1 MTDEETLDPQDWAA
15 LRALGHRALDDAM
28 DYMESLRERPAWE
41 HAPAEVKARF
51 DGPLPAGPQP
61 VEDVYHEYVEYVLP
75 YQLGNSHPRFW
86 GWVLG
91 SGTPMGVIAEMLAAA
106 TDSVSGIY
114 SYVSNNYVELQVLDW
129 CKEMLGYPP
138 NAGGLLTSGCSASN
152 LIALAVARNA
162 KAGWDVRAE
171 GLAGAPADTDVAPA
185 GTGGAPRRLTVYCSA
200 EAHSSLTKAVELL
213 GMGTRSL
220 RRVPTDDL
228 MRIDLD
234 ALAGMVARDRED
246 GLLPVCVVGVA
257 GTTNTGSIDDLPALA
272 DFCER
277 EGLWFHVDGAFG
289 AWAAIA
295 PGSRHLV
302 AGMERADSLAFD
314 LHKWM
319 NLTYPVGC
327 VLVRDAEAQLRTFS
341 LTPSYLAHGEG
352 ERGLTGVDVP
362 WLSDYGFELSR
373 GFHALKAWMALKEH
387 GADKF
392 ARVIQQN
399 IDQARYLAGLVEA
412 TPELELAL
420 PVALNIVCFRYLRPG
435 LPPPP
440 TPRSTGSTRRSSSS
454 CRSAASPCRRSRPSA
469 GASTCTWRSPTT
481 AAGARTSTCSCARSC
496 AWARSSPAPLRRV
509 DVPGP
514 PLKLRAATRHDRGRH
529 AQCRCRGRHLTTSRS
544 PPILRRK
551 PRARTSPSR
560 SERGGCSQTRRGP
573 RLAGRTAQP
582 ACSRLGQAALPS
594 QRPGLQMWRVPH
606 HRGVGDATQP
616 GEPRPAASASRRRLI
631 WQREERKTPR
641 SER

>member
-1 MTDEETLDPQDWAA
+1 MSDEETLDPRDWTA

-28 DYMESLRERPAWE
+28 DYMESLRDRRAWE
-41 HAPAEVKARF
+41 HAPARVKAHF

-61 VEDVYHEYVEYVLP
+61 IEDIYREYVEYVQP

-114 SYVSNNYVELQVLDW
+114 SFVSNNYVELQVLDW
-129 CKEMLGYPP
+129 CKEMLGFPP
-138 NAGGLLTSGCSASN
+138 SAGGLLTSGCSASN

-162 KAGWDVRAE
+162 RAGFDVRAE
-171 GLAGAPADTDVAPA
+171 GLAGP
-185 GTGGAPRRLTVYCSA
+185 RLTVYCSA

-220 RRVPTDDL
+220 RRVPSDDL
-228 MRIDLD
+228 MRIDLE
-234 ALAGMVARDRED
+234 ALAGMVARDRDD

-295 PGSRHLV
+295 PASRHLV

-392 ARVIQQN
+392 GRVIQQN

-420 PVALNIVCFRYLRPG
+420 PVALNIVCFRYVRPG
-435 LPPPP
+435 LDDVALDRLNKSIELELQERGIAVPSV
-440 TPRSTGSTRRSSSS
+440 STIGGRQYLHV
-454 CRSAASPCRRSRPSA
+454 AVANHRSRYEDFDLLVREVARLGEELA
-469 GASTCTWRSPTT
+469 GA
-481 AAGARTSTCSCARSC
+481 
-496 AWARSSPAPLRRV
+496 
-509 DVPGP
+509 
-514 PLKLRAATRHDRGRH
+514 
-529 AQCRCRGRHLTTSRS
+529 
-544 PPILRRK
+544 
-551 PRARTSPSR
+551 
-560 SERGGCSQTRRGP
+560 
-573 RLAGRTAQP
+573 
-582 ACSRLGQAALPS
+582 
-594 QRPGLQMWRVPH
+594 
-606 HRGVGDATQP
+606 
-616 GEPRPAASASRRRLI
+616 
-631 WQREERKTPR
+631 
-641 SER
+641 

>member
-1 MTDEETLDPQDWAA
+1 MTQEETLDPQDWAA

-28 DYMESLRERPAWE
+28 DYMESLRDRPAWE
-41 HAPAEVKARF
+41 HAPARVKAHF
-51 DGPLPAGPQP
+51 DGPPPSAPQP
-61 VEDVYHEYVEYVLP
+61 IEDVYGEYLEYVRP

-129 CKEMLGYPP
+129 CKEILGYPLS
-138 NAGGLLTSGCSASN
+138 AGGLLTSGCSASN
-152 LIALAVARNA
+152 LIALSVARNA
-162 KAGWDVRAE
+162 RAGFDVRGE
-171 GLAGAPADTDVAPA
+171 GLAG
-185 GTGGAPRRLTVYCSA
+185 RRLTVYCSA

-213 GMGTRSL
+213 GMGTSSL

-228 MRIDLD
+228 LRIDIA
-234 ALAGMVARDRED
+234 ALVEMVARDRED
-246 GLLPVCVVGVA
+246 GMLPICVVGVA

-272 DFCER
+272 DFCAR

-295 PGSRHLV
+295 PESRHLV

-373 GFHALKAWMALKEH
+373 GFHALKVWMALKEH

-392 ARVIQQN
+392 GRVIQQN
-399 IDQARYLAGLVEA
+399 IDQARYLAGLVAA
-412 TPELELAL
+412 TPELEQAL
-420 PVALNIVCFRYLRPG
+420 PAALNIVCFRYVRASLDDVALDDLNKRIEIELQERGIAVPSV
-435 LPPPP
+435 
-440 TPRSTGSTRRSSSS
+440 STVGGRKYLHV
-454 CRSAASPCRRSRPSA
+454 AVANHRSRYEDFDLLV
-469 GASTCTWRSPTT
+469 REVV
-481 AAGARTSTCSCARSC
+481 R
-496 AWARSSPAPLRRV
+496 L
-509 DVPGP
+509 
-514 PLKLRAATRHDRGRH
+514 
-529 AQCRCRGRHLTTSRS
+529 
-544 PPILRRK
+544 
-551 PRARTSPSR
+551 
-560 SERGGCSQTRRGP
+560 GGE
-573 RLAGRTAQP
+573 LAG
-582 ACSRLGQAALPS
+582 
-594 QRPGLQMWRVPH
+594 
-606 HRGVGDATQP
+606 D
-616 GEPRPAASASRRRLI
+616 
-631 WQREERKTPR
+631 
-641 SER
+641 

>member
-15 LRALGHRALDDAM
+15 LRALGHRALDNAM
-28 DYMESLRERPAWE
+28 DYMESLRDRPAWE
-41 HAPAEVKARF
+41 HAPAHVKAHF
-51 DGPLPAGPQP
+51 DGPAPAGPQP
-61 VEDVYHEYVEYVLP
+61 IEDVYREYVEYVQP

-114 SYVSNNYVELQVLDW
+114 SYLSNNYVELQVLDW
-129 CKEMLGYPP
+129 CKEMLGYPLG
-138 NAGGLLTSGCSASN
+138 AGGLLTSGCSASN

-162 KAGWDVRAE
+162 GAGFDVREE
-171 GLAGAPADTDVAPA
+171 GLAGP
-185 GTGGAPRRLTVYCSA
+185 RLTIYCSA

-213 GMGTRSL
+213 GMGTSSL

-228 MRIDLD
+228 MRIDVE
-234 ALAGMVARDRED
+234 ALAGMVARDRDD
-246 GLLPVCVVGVA
+246 GLRPICVVGVA

-295 PGSRHLV
+295 PASRHLV

-373 GFHALKAWMALKEH
+373 GFHALKVWMALKEH

-392 ARVIQQN
+392 RRVIQQN
-399 IDQARYLAGLVEA
+399 IDQARYLVGLVAA
-412 TPELELAL
+412 TPELEQAL
-420 PVALNIVCFRYLRPG
+420 PVALNIVCFRYVRPG
-435 LPPPP
+435 LDDAALDQLNKSIELELQERGIAVPSV
-440 TPRSTGSTRRSSSS
+440 STIGGRTYLHV
-454 CRSAASPCRRSRPSA
+454 AVANHRSRREDFDLLVREVVRL
-469 GASTCTWRSPTT
+469 G
-481 AAGARTSTCSCARSC
+481 
-496 AWARSSPAPLRRV
+496 
-509 DVPGP
+509 
-514 PLKLRAATRHDRGRH
+514 
-529 AQCRCRGRHLTTSRS
+529 
-544 PPILRRK
+544 
-551 PRARTSPSR
+551 
-560 SERGGCSQTRRGP
+560 EE
-573 RLAGRTAQP
+573 LAG
-582 ACSRLGQAALPS
+582 G
-594 QRPGLQMWRVPH
+594 
-606 HRGVGDATQP
+606 
-616 GEPRPAASASRRRLI
+616 
-631 WQREERKTPR
+631 
-641 SER
+641 

>member
-1 MTDEETLDPQDWAA
+1 MTQEETLDPQDWAA

-28 DYMESLRERPAWE
+28 DYMESLRDRPAWE
-41 HAPAEVKARF
+41 HAPARVKAHF
-51 DGPLPAGPQP
+51 DGPPPAGPQP
-61 VEDVYHEYVEYVLP
+61 IEDIYREYVEYVRP

-129 CKEMLGYPP
+129 CKEMLGYPLS
-138 NAGGLLTSGCSASN
+138 AGGLLTSGCSASN

-162 KAGWDVRAE
+162 KAGFDVRAE
-171 GLAGAPADTDVAPA
+171 GLAG
-185 GTGGAPRRLTVYCSA
+185 RRLTVYCSA

-213 GMGTRSL
+213 GMGTSSL

-228 MRIDLD
+228 LRIDLE

-246 GLLPVCVVGVA
+246 GMLPICVVGVA

-272 DFCER
+272 DFCAR

-295 PGSRHLV
+295 PESRHLV

-327 VLVRDAEAQLRTFS
+327 VLVRDAEAQRRTFS

-373 GFHALKAWMALKEH
+373 GFHALKVWMALKEH

-392 ARVIQQN
+392 GRVIQQN
-399 IDQARYLAGLVEA
+399 IDQARYLAGLVAA
-412 TPELELAL
+412 TPELEQAL
-420 PVALNIVCFRYLRPG
+420 PVALNIVCFRYVRQG
-435 LPPPP
+435 LDDAALDGLNKRIEIELQERGIAVPSV
-440 TPRSTGSTRRSSSS
+440 STIGGRKYLHV
-454 CRSAASPCRRSRPSA
+454 AVANHRSRYEDFDLLV
-469 GASTCTWRSPTT
+469 RE
-481 AAGARTSTCSCARSC
+481 
-496 AWARSSPAPLRRV
+496 V
-509 DVPGP
+509 V
-514 PLKLRAATRHDRGRH
+514 
-529 AQCRCRGRHLTTSRS
+529 
-544 PPILRRK
+544 
-551 PRARTSPSR
+551 
-560 SERGGCSQTRRGP
+560 
-573 RLAGRTAQP
+573 
-582 ACSRLGQAALPS
+582 RLG
-594 QRPGLQMWRVPH
+594 
-606 HRGVGDATQP
+606 
-616 GEPRPAASASRRRLI
+616 GELTGA
-631 WQREERKTPR
+631 
-641 SER
+641 

>member
-1 MTDEETLDPQDWAA
+1 MTHEETLDPQDWAA

-28 DYMESLRERPAWE
+28 DYMESLRDRPAWE
-41 HAPAEVKARF
+41 HAPAHVKAHF
-51 DGPLPAGPQP
+51 DGPPPAGPQP
-61 VEDVYHEYVEYVLP
+61 IEDIYREYVEYVQP

-129 CKEMLGYPP
+129 CKEMLGYPLS
-138 NAGGLLTSGCSASN
+138 AGGLLTSGCSASN

-162 KAGWDVRAE
+162 KAGFDVREE
-171 GLAGAPADTDVAPA
+171 GLAG
-185 GTGGAPRRLTVYCSA
+185 RRLTIYCSA

-213 GMGTRSL
+213 GMGTSSL

-228 MRIDLD
+228 LRIDLA
-234 ALAGMVARDRED
+234 ALAEMVARDHED

-295 PGSRHLV
+295 PASRHLV

-373 GFHALKAWMALKEH
+373 GFHALKVWMALKEH

-392 ARVIQQN
+392 GRVIQQN

-412 TPELELAL
+412 TPELEMAL
-420 PVALNIVCFRYLRPG
+420 PVALNIVCFRYVRPG
-435 LPPPP
+435 LDDAALDQLNKSIELELQERGIAVPSV
-440 TPRSTGSTRRSSSS
+440 STIGGRTYLHV
-454 CRSAASPCRRSRPSA
+454 AVANHRSRREDFDLLVREVVRLGGELA
-469 GASTCTWRSPTT
+469 GA
-481 AAGARTSTCSCARSC
+481 
-496 AWARSSPAPLRRV
+496 
-509 DVPGP
+509 
-514 PLKLRAATRHDRGRH
+514 
-529 AQCRCRGRHLTTSRS
+529 
-544 PPILRRK
+544 
-551 PRARTSPSR
+551 
-560 SERGGCSQTRRGP
+560 
-573 RLAGRTAQP
+573 
-582 ACSRLGQAALPS
+582 
-594 QRPGLQMWRVPH
+594 
-606 HRGVGDATQP
+606 
-616 GEPRPAASASRRRLI
+616 
-631 WQREERKTPR
+631 
-641 SER
+641 